1 VGTRDTP
8 RGLTD
13 RELTVVRLI
22 AQGRT
27 RAEIARDLHIHIA
40 PGTVDSHVQSAYR
53 KTGTASQ
60 AQLTLWL
67 QDGEQ

>member
-1 VGTRDTP
+1 MASRDTP

-13 RELTVVRLI
+13 RELAVVRLI

-27 RAEIARDLHIHIA
+27 RAEVAGDLHIA

-53 KTGTASQ
+53 KTGTASH

-67 QDGEQ
+67 QDGAQ

>member
-1 VGTRDTP
+1 MTGRELP

-27 RAEIARDLHIHIA
+27 SAEVAGNLHISTS
-40 PGTVDSHVQSAYR
+40 TVHSHVHSAYR
-53 KTGTASQ
+53 KVRGC
-60 AQLTLWL
+60 
-67 QDGEQ
+67 